1 MKKKKK
7 RGREVKFC
15 VINKKK
21 KYVKKIRKPKNKA
34 KLSMKVKSVKTRI
47 LEEVGFLLP
56 TKKLLSSKEKVEIM
70 EQFLMMP
77 ASQIVTLQ
85 QDGRKPT
92 FVQQIAKLLYNN
104 NLGEYFDV
112 LKMCRDM
119 AVEEEENKGAFKD
132 DPQVRAEFM
141 NLVNGDKY
149 EG

>member
-1 MKKKKK
+1 M
-7 RGREVKFC
+7 
-15 VINKKK
+15 VIG
-21 KYVKKIRKPKNKA
+21 
-34 KLSMKVKSVKTRI
+34 MKVKSVKTKI

-77 ASQIVTLQ
+77 SCEVVNLQ
-85 QDGRKPT
+85 QDGSKVV

-119 AVEEEENKGAFKD
+119 AAEEEENKGAFLK
-132 DPQVRAEFM
+132 
-141 NLVNGDKY
+141 
-149 EG
+149 

>member
-1 MKKKKK
+1 
-7 RGREVKFC
+7 
-15 VINKKK
+15 
-21 KYVKKIRKPKNKA
+21 
-34 KLSMKVKSVKTRI
+34 MKVKSVKTRI

-77 ASQIVTLQ
+77 SCEVVKLQ
-85 QDGRKPT
+85 QDGSKVV

-119 AVEEEENKGAFKD
+119 AAEEEENKGAFLK
-132 DPQVRAEFM
+132 
-141 NLVNGDKY
+141 
-149 EG
+149 

>member
-1 MKKKKK
+1 
-7 RGREVKFC
+7 
-15 VINKKK
+15 
-21 KYVKKIRKPKNKA
+21 
-34 KLSMKVKSVKTRI
+34 
-47 LEEVGFLLP
+47 
-56 TKKLLSSKEKVEIM
+56 M

-119 AVEEEENKGAFKD
+119 AVEEEENKGAFLK
-132 DPQVRAEFM
+132 
-141 NLVNGDKY
+141 
-149 EG
+149 

>member
-1 MKKKKK
+1 
-7 RGREVKFC
+7 
-15 VINKKK
+15 
-21 KYVKKIRKPKNKA
+21 
-34 KLSMKVKSVKTRI
+34 MKVKSVKTRI
-47 LEEVGFLLP
+47 LEEVGFLLH

-85 QDGRKPT
+85 QDGRKSS

-119 AVEEEENKGAFKD
+119 AAEEEENKGAFFK
-132 DPQVRAEFM
+132 
-141 NLVNGDKY
+141 
-149 EG
+149 

>member
-1 MKKKKK
+1 
-7 RGREVKFC
+7 
-15 VINKKK
+15 
-21 KYVKKIRKPKNKA
+21 
-34 KLSMKVKSVKTRI
+34 MKVKSVKTTI

-77 ASQIVTLQ
+77 ACEVVKLQ

-104 NLGEYFDV
+104 LGEYFDV

-119 AVEEEENKGAFKD
+119 AAEEKEDKGTFLK
-132 DPQVRAEFM
+132 
-141 NLVNGDKY
+141 
-149 EG
+149 

>member
-1 MKKKKK
+1 
-7 RGREVKFC
+7 
-15 VINKKK
+15 
-21 KYVKKIRKPKNKA
+21 
-34 KLSMKVKSVKTRI
+34 MKVKSVKTRI

-56 TKKLLSSKEKVEIM
+56 TKKLLSPREKVEIM

-85 QDGRKPT
+85 QDGRKSS

-119 AVEEEENKGAFKD
+119 AVEEEENKGAFLK
-132 DPQVRAEFM
+132 
-141 NLVNGDKY
+141 
-149 EG
+149 

>member
-1 MKKKKK
+1 
-7 RGREVKFC
+7 
-15 VINKKK
+15 
-21 KYVKKIRKPKNKA
+21 
-34 KLSMKVKSVKTRI
+34 MKVKSVKTQI

-77 ASQIVTLQ
+77 ASEVAWLQ
-85 QDGRKPT
+85 QDGRKAV

-119 AVEEEENKGAFKD
+119 AAEEEENKGAFFK
-132 DPQVRAEFM
+132 
-141 NLVNGDKY
+141 
-149 EG
+149 

>member
-1 MKKKKK
+1 
-7 RGREVKFC
+7 
-15 VINKKK
+15 
-21 KYVKKIRKPKNKA
+21 
-34 KLSMKVKSVKTRI
+34 MKVKSVKTRI

-56 TKKLLSSKEKVEIM
+56 TKKLLSHREKVEIM

-119 AVEEEENKGAFKD
+119 AVEEEENKGAFLK
-132 DPQVRAEFM
+132 
-141 NLVNGDKY
+141 
-149 EG
+149 